1 MYLCQKI
8 IGHRYK
14 SSQSFD
20 ETYHHLFAEDT
31 WFFKSM
37 KIVKVLC
44 IALLMLLIPSIGMIA
59 FPHEVQWTIFNFV
72 VAFILFSITGLLISF
87 IPRRFQKKKNKVL
100 YIGFILAIMFL
111 MWLELAV
118 GIIGCYCSGS

>member
-1 MYLCQKI
+1 LI
-8 IGHRYK
+8 
-14 SSQSFD
+14 
-20 ETYHHLFAEDT
+20 LNLL
-31 WFFKSM
+31 
-37 KIVKVLC
+37 KVLGYS
-44 IALLMLLIPSIGMIA
+44 LLLLSIPLIGMIV
-59 FPHEVQWTIFNFV
+59 FPDEVQWTLFDFV

-100 YIGFILAIMFL
+100 YIGFTLAIMFL

>member
-1 MYLCQKI
+1 
-8 IGHRYK
+8 
-14 SSQSFD
+14 
-20 ETYHHLFAEDT
+20 
-31 WFFKSM
+31 M

-118 GIIGCYCSGS
+118 GIID